1 MDIVRVTPTK
11 SWLGRLDLQHL
22 ATVFEENGFTTVG
35 SLMAMELEDLTLI
48 FKPGQLKLGERRL
61 LEQKLQT
68 LKQVY
73 FMFSIDKNT
82 FS

>member
-61 LEQKLQT
+61 LEQKLQA

-73 FMFSIDKNT
+73 FMLSIDKNT